1 MASSAAVSIDARLF
15 IGLLMVWVKLLQSN
29 TEFEADQ
36 EAPHYLQPDSWL
48 Q

>member
-15 IGLLMVWVKLLQSN
+15 TGLFMVWVKPLQSN
-29 TEFEADQ
+29 TEFKADQ